1 MNNIKVHYYLNW
13 FYILVKL
20 KMKIRAFILAKLCKL
35 LYCPYPAEQ
44 GATEKY
50 NRRKYPLWFNPSIQH
65 LGLDD
70 IYDFIYL

>member
-1 MNNIKVHYYLNW
+1 
-13 FYILVKL
+13 
-20 KMKIRAFILAKLCKL
+20 MKIRAFILAKLCQL

-44 GATEKY
+44 GATENY
-50 NRRKYPLWFNPSIQH
+50 NGRKSPLCFNPSIQH